1 MLQGLKVK
9 AQVGSLTKKVHKI
22 INTRSRST
30 CTSYGLRLLNT
41 ASGTRAIVPSANSKI
56 DASSLKE
63 IDPSSLGY
71 HNSLSLGSGRFGTC
85 RTASYYDY
93 NVCIKTMNDD
103 SQELFLHEAYFINV
117 LGCHKNLPFLLGIM
131 KATKSIVMSCHL
143 VNNLPL
149 KMYDA
154 VNNGSDDFNHTK
166 MDQLHAHCCLNYSM
180 TEKNQNES
188 VLINLFLTLFLIFL
202 FL

>member
-1 MLQGLKVK
+1 MQEGLK
-9 AQVGSLTKKVHKI
+9 
-22 INTRSRST
+22 
-30 CTSYGLRLLNT
+30 CTFYGLCLLNT

-85 RTASYYDY
+85 KTASYYNY
-93 NVCIKTMNDD
+93 NVCIKRMNND

-117 LGCHKNLPFLLGIM
+117 LGCLKIFRNI

-149 KMYDA
+149 TMYDA
-154 VNNGSDDFNHTK
+154 VNNGSDDFNHTQK
-166 MDQLHAHCCLNYSM
+166 WINYM
-180 TEKNQNES
+180 
-188 VLINLFLTLFLIFL
+188 LIAVQTISYLRSHKILQK
-202 FL
+202 